1 MAWLMVVALI
11 GLPVLEITLFVKAA
25 QWIGVLP
32 TVALAIAAGM
42 AGVAL
47 VRAQGLATMF
57 RVRAQLDRGEMPVA
71 EVFDGLCLAL
81 AGALLFLPGFFSD
94 ILALLLL
101 LPPVRAALRLWLA
114 GHVRTVVAA
123 SPRSPHQPQPHDKRP
138 PVIDADYHVVE
149 DDRDPGRDR
158 DG

>member
-1 MAWLMVVALI
+1 MPWLIVLVLI
-11 GLPVLEITLFVKAA
+11 GLPVVEIALFVKSA

-32 TVALAIAAGM
+32 TIALAIAAGM

-47 VRAQGLATMF
+47 VRRQGLETMF
-57 RVRAQLDRGEMPVA
+57 RARTQLDRGEFPVA
-71 EVFDGLCLAL
+71 EAFDGLCLAF

-94 ILALLLL
+94 VIALLLL

-123 SPRSPHQPQPHDKRP
+123 PGPSAQGPADGPP
-138 PVIDADYHVVE
+138 PVIEVDYRVVE
-149 DDRDPGRDR
+149 DDRRP
-158 DG
+158 